1 MTGDWLC
8 GDIKSAT
15 APIVMEVSVPS
26 FAPPRVLSRLASEVD
41 SAAPGAVGPVAL
53 WVVEQVVHLVDGRDA
68 AELPVVRVP
77 SAPEVALLAAVL
89 PAVGRLVVAP
99 PAAREPFQLAA
110 ALLAVEQPV
119 VHEPSRLAAVLPA
132 VEQLVV
138 REPCRP
144 AVVLPAGCGS
154 CRPAAV
160 LPAVVR
166 PVARE
171 PCRPAAVLPAGR
183 GSFPLA
189 AVLPAVGRPVAREPY
204 RLAAAV
210 LKVAGRCELVESYP
224 PAHSPLA
231 HWAACS
237 LVCSLPAH
245 WRACSQERSATARS
259 QAAWSCPR
267 LAG

>member
-99 PAAREPFQLAA
+99 PAAREPLQLA
-110 ALLAVEQPV
+110 
-119 VHEPSRLAAVLPA
+119 
-132 VEQLVV
+132 V

-144 AVVLPAGCGS
+144 AVVMPAGCG
-154 CRPAAV
+154 PFQLVAALPAVGQLAAAV
-160 LPAVVR
+160 LP
-166 PVARE
+166 VAHE
-171 PCRPAAVLPAGR
+171 PCQ
-183 GSFPLA
+183 LA
-189 AVLPAVGRPVAREPY
+189 AVLPVAAPPAAREPF
-204 RLAAAV
+204 
-210 LKVAGRCELVESYP
+210 P
-224 PAHSPLA
+224 
-231 HWAACS
+231 
-237 LVCSLPAH
+237 
-245 WRACSQERSATARS
+245 
-259 QAAWSCPR
+259 
-267 LAG
+267 

>member
-68 AELPVVRVP
+68 AELPVVRLP

-89 PAVGRLVVAP
+89 PAVG
-99 PAAREPFQLAA
+99 
-110 ALLAVEQPV
+110 
-119 VHEPSRLAAVLPA
+119 
-132 VEQLVV
+132 
-138 REPCRP
+138 
-144 AVVLPAGCGS
+144 
-154 CRPAAV
+154 
-160 LPAVVR
+160 R

-237 LVCSLPAH
+237 LG
-245 WRACSQERSATARS
+245 RSTAARS
-259 QAAWSCPR
+259 LAAWSCQ
-267 LAG
+267 LQAG

>member
-77 SAPEVALLAAVL
+77 SAPEVALLVAVL
-89 PAVGRLVVAP
+89 PAAALLVVAP
-99 PAAREPFQLAA
+99 PVAR
-110 ALLAVEQPV
+110 
-119 VHEPSRLAAVLPA
+119 EPSRLAAVLPA

-154 CRPAAV
+154 CRP
-160 LPAVVR
+160 
-166 PVARE
+166 
-171 PCRPAAVLPAGR
+171 
-183 GSFPLA
+183 
-189 AVLPAVGRPVAREPY
+189 
-204 RLAAAV
+204 
-210 LKVAGRCELVESYP
+210 
-224 PAHSPLA
+224 
-231 HWAACS
+231 
-237 LVCSLPAH
+237 
-245 WRACSQERSATARS
+245 
-259 QAAWSCPR
+259 
-267 LAG
+267 

>member
-1 MTGDWLC
+1 MTGDWLS

-77 SAPEVALLAAVL
+77 SAPEVALLVAVL
-89 PAVGRLVVAP
+89 PAAG
-99 PAAREPFQLAA
+99 
-110 ALLAVEQPV
+110 
-119 VHEPSRLAAVLPA
+119 
-132 VEQLVV
+132 QLVV

-144 AVVLPAGCGS
+144 AVVVPAGCGS

-160 LPAVVR
+160 LPAVGR

-171 PCRPAAVLPAGR
+171 PCRPAAVLP
-183 GSFPLA
+183 
-189 AVLPAVGRPVAREPY
+189 
-204 RLAAAV
+204 
-210 LKVAGRCELVESYP
+210 
-224 PAHSPLA
+224 
-231 HWAACS
+231 
-237 LVCSLPAH
+237 
-245 WRACSQERSATARS
+245 
-259 QAAWSCPR
+259 
-267 LAG
+267 

>member
-77 SAPEVALLAAVL
+77 SAPKVALLAAVL
-89 PAVGRLVVAP
+89 PA
-99 PAAREPFQLAA
+99 
-110 ALLAVEQPV
+110 
-119 VHEPSRLAAVLPA
+119 
-132 VEQLVV
+132 
-138 REPCRP
+138 
-144 AVVLPAGCGS
+144 GC
-154 CRPAAV
+154 
-160 LPAVVR
+160 
-166 PVARE
+166 
-171 PCRPAAVLPAGR
+171 

-189 AVLPAVGRPVAREPY
+189 AVLPAVGRPVAREPC

-231 HWAACS
+231 HWYYY
-237 LVCSLPAH
+237 
-245 WRACSQERSATARS
+245 
-259 QAAWSCPR
+259 
-267 LAG
+267 